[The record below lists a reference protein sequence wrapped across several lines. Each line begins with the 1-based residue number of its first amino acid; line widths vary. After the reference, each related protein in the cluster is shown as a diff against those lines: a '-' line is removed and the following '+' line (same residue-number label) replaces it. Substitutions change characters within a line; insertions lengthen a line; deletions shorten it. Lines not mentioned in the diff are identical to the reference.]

1 MTRDEFLDGINYFS
15 ELIDFCQEY
24 GCDYCDDALDE
35 DARDE
40 EIKYELEEYGSDYS
54 WQDIRDY
61 LYDIPTGYDY
71 YRRNGIFDYEGLDDT
86 DFESYKDDVYDWA
99 VDNDCFDD
107 DEEEEGEYEEYD
119 EYAFSS
125 DPEPEDEEPVEDED
139 FPIDDLMNMSVDML
153 VVIRCADEERKNEAD
168 MEFNDFIS
176 RNMPK
181 VLA

>member
-99 VDNDCFDD
+99 VDNDCFQINGNDIMCLGVEQGKRVGSVLNAILGD
-107 DEEEEGEYEEYD
+107 VISGSLENRHDILMQKAVEY
-119 EYAFSS
+119 
-125 DPEPEDEEPVEDED
+125 
-139 FPIDDLMNMSVDML
+139 LG
-153 VVIRCADEERKNEAD
+153 
-168 MEFNDFIS
+168 
-176 RNMPK
+176 
-181 VLA
+181 